1 MDATAPIRRRGR
13 PPGRSDTHAA
23 TRERLLR
30 AGVAALT
37 EQGFLGTGLDAILKD
52 ASVPKGS
59 FYYYFDS
66 KEALGLALIDS
77 YADYFNAKL
86 DKWLTDRDAPPLER
100 VENFVADAAA
110 GMMRHDFRRGCL
122 IGNLTQ
128 EFSSVPESLQLA
140 LQNVMREWERRLAV
154 CLAELDAGRAQI
166 WATFFW
172 IGWEGAVLRARME
185 RSSHPLD
192 IFSNGFFALVR
203 GEPSPF
209 DQTADA
215 SPAF

>member
-1 MDATAPIRRRGR
+1 MDATAPTRRRGR
-13 PPGRSDTHAA
+13 PPGRANTHAA

-37 EQGFLGTGLDAILKD
+37 EQGFLATGLDTILKD

-77 YADYFNAKL
+77 YADYFNGKL
-86 DKWLTDRDAPPLER
+86 DKWLTDRDVPPLRR

-110 GMMRHDFRRGCL
+110 GMTRHDFRRGCL

-140 LQNVMREWERRLAV
+140 LQNVMREWERRLAA
-154 CLAELDAGRAQI
+154 CLTEFDAGRAQI
-166 WATFFW
+166 WANFFW

-185 RSSHPLD
+185 RSSRPLD
-192 IFSNGFFALVR
+192 IFANGFFVLVR
-203 GEPSPF
+203 GGRSPS
-209 DQTADA
+209 D
-215 SPAF
+215 